1 MADAE
6 ALTHAFMRS
15 HPAEAAMALESVS
28 ATEVATLLAR
38 APSRLGAPVLA
49 AMLPAAAARTLE
61 ALDDDRAMSLL
72 AALSVQPAAALLR
85 HVGEPRR
92 SRLIDGLPTA
102 MAVASRI
109 LLGYPP
115 DSVGTWAD
123 PEIIALPPDTT
134 AGDAL
139 ERARRAGGDA
149 THVFVVQADHR
160 LAGWLALPALIR
172 SPQSA
177 PLETLMSRPDAVL
190 AAQTPLAGARAH
202 PGWLQHSTL
211 PVVERGDRLLG
222 LLTHA
227 ALTRA
232 LRRSDR
238 QLAPAAPGTLSG
250 TLARGYWA
258 VLSGSVA
265 AAMTLLPAAPPV
277 AGEEHGS

>member
-1 MADAE
+1 
-6 ALTHAFMRS
+6 
-15 HPAEAAMALESVS
+15 MALESVP
-28 ATEVATLLAR
+28 AAGVATLLAR

-49 AMLPAAAARTLE
+49 AMLPATAARTLE
-61 ALDDDRAMSLL
+61 ALDDDRTMSLL
-72 AALSVQPAAALLR
+72 AALGVQPAAALLR

-102 MAVASRI
+102 MAVTSRV

-115 DSVGTWAD
+115 DSAGTWAD
-123 PEIIALPPDTT
+123 PEVLALPPDMT

-139 ERARRAGGDA
+139 ERMRRTRGDA
-149 THVFVVQADHR
+149 TQVFVVESDHR
-160 LAGWLALPALIR
+160 LAGWLTLPTLIR
-172 SPQSA
+172 APQNV

-202 PGWLQHSTL
+202 PGWLQYSAL

-227 ALTRA
+227 VLARA

-238 QLAPAAPGTLSG
+238 QRAPAAPRTLAG

-258 VLSGSVA
+258 LLSGSVA
-265 AAMTLLPAAPPV
+265 AAMTMLPAAPPV